1 MKPAATVAQPS
12 DLVSYSDAQVALIK
26 RTLTDPRNPLTDDEF
41 ALFIEVAKRTGLDPF
56 RRQIYAVKRGDKMN
70 IQTGIDGFRVLA
82 QRSGAYEGQLG
93 PLWCGQDGVWR
104 DVWLEKGPPAAAK
117 IGVLRR
123 GFREPLWAVARFS
136 SYAQANLWQKMPEV
150 MIAKVAE
157 ALAIRRAFPEDV
169 SGLYTDDEMAQ
180 ADRPSPDI
188 RDATVV
194 DNGVERPY
202 GRPPAEAPA
211 ARPQHVD
218 REETEEPKQDPRL
231 PATVLYDAHVKALV
245 LAGASVTMT
254 DLRAEMNRIAGHAK
268 QQRLTLDQ
276 VADLRAMAKQQKLIV
291 EANMEA
297 AAKAQRTPTP
307 MELGDDFPDSY
318 KGAPKTATR
327 VVDHGERGVDRFEW
341 PTDDGQEP
349 PMGAL
354 EGDTP

>member
-1 MKPAATVAQPS
+1 MSKPAATVAQSS

-82 QRSGAYEGQLG
+82 QRSGQYEGQIG
-93 PLWCGQDGVWR
+93 PYWCGPDGEWR
-104 DVWLEKGPPAAAK
+104 DVWLDPKPPAAAK
-117 IGVLRR
+117 VGLLRR
-123 GFREPLWAVARFS
+123 GFREPVWGVARFS
-136 SYAQANLWQKMPEV
+136 SYAQQNLWQKMPDV

-157 ALAIRRAFPEDV
+157 ALGIRKAFPEDV

-180 ADRPSPDI
+180 ADRPALVTHDREDPMPSRAEVMARVIEPQQ
-188 RDATVV
+188 
-194 DNGVERPY
+194 
-202 GRPPAEAPA
+202 PPAPPA
-211 ARPQHVD
+211 GGLTSSQ
-218 REETEEPKQDPRL
+218 
-231 PATVLYDAHVKALV
+231 ATALYDAHVKALV

-254 DLRAEMNRIAGHAK
+254 DLRAEMNRIAGDAK
-268 QQRLTLDQ
+268 AQRLTLDQ

-318 KGAPKTATR
+318 NGAMVGAPTKATR
-327 VVDHGERGVDRFEW
+327 VIESPTGTTTFRDW